1 MKKIFHTKLY
11 IAVIS
16 LIVIF
21 LIGTLYFRFSSNY
34 SWVDAFYFT
43 VITATTVGFKEVHPL
58 TEAEKIF
65 TTGLILASIFVLGFA
80 ITVITENIFSK
91 NVAHV
96 LNDETQRKYIQ
107 GLKRL
112 ITKAQEYYPTDPSR
126 SVDFVKKE

>member
-21 LIGTLYFRFSSNY
+21 LIGTLYFRFFSNY

-43 VITATTVGFKEVHPL
+43 VITATTVGFNEVHPL

-91 NVAHV
+91 NNISNLRQKKV
-96 LNDETQRKYIQ
+96 EKKI
-107 GLKRL
+107 K
-112 ITKAQEYYPTDPSR
+112 KWSR
-126 SVDFVKKE
+126 AKKEALINEEYDKLPNLAKKKF